1 MTKTQ
6 MVNVQSGTE
15 KISGFLVLP
24 GEAGRHR
31 AVIAI
36 HEWWGLN
43 DWVKEQATNL
53 AANRY
58 IVFAIDLYRGR
69 VTTDPS
75 EARKLKRSLP
85 KDRAI
90 RDMKAVF
97 DYLAA
102 RPDVDPEQISSAGWS
117 LGGSLALQLSIHES
131 RLAACIV
138 NYGELPTGDVELQN
152 INAPVLGNFGALDR
166 SIPVGKVRDFE
177 HAMNALRKSVDIKLY
192 DGAGHAFENPANL
205 RGYRQEA
212 AADAWLR
219 TLAFLAIVN
228 RSR

>member
-6 MVNVQSGTE
+6 EIILQSGNE

-24 GEAGRHR
+24 DDAPRHR

-53 AANRY
+53 AANGY
-58 IVFAIDLYRGR
+58 IVFAMDLYRGKA
-69 VTTDPS
+69 TTDPS
-75 EARKLKRSLP
+75 EARKLKRNLQE
-85 KDRAI
+85 DRAI
-90 RDMKAVF
+90 RDMNTVF
-97 DYLAA
+97 RYMSA
-102 RPDVDPEQISSAGWS
+102 RPDVNPKYISSLGWS
-117 LGGSLALQLSIHES
+117 LGGGLALQLAIREP

-138 NYGELPTGDVELQN
+138 NYGALPTQNVELQN
-152 INAPVLGNFGALDR
+152 INVPVLGNFGTLDR
-166 SIPVGKVRDFE
+166 SIPVGRVRAFE
-177 HAMNALRKSVDIKLY
+177 KSMNTLGNSVDIKLY
-192 DGAGHAFENPANL
+192 DGAGHAFANSANG

-219 TLAFLAIVN
+219 TLTFLAFDN
-228 RSR
+228 RSK